1 MLGRLLCL
9 HCAWMPS
16 QSMPWIL
23 LPGWTSSRRRLFWC
37 VSQQIWTQIWL
48 SCLWEMQGMCGAQ
61 IPRTALISGTT
72 SQPLMVTFFN
82 QRPSHV
88 DSNMF
93 VHFLV
98 CLLTSPRVLHTFSST
113 ISMGKKE
120 KTEVGTEVVE
130 GVKKN
135 PTQAKC
141 TVLAIQFFLQNCAQP
156 HEDRTCVLPH
166 MTLYLSTRHARS
178 YHSQPEIC
186 YFQEFCL
193 WRPNIC
199 FQKLTKIVQKKIA
212 GLHPA
217 LLPYE
222 AVPHPPT
229 QVGGDCLAAV
239 VLDNQDRALRLYMRG
254 RWYITNFWCRV
265 YIECTS
271 ESLLTTIL
279 RIWTK
284 QL

>member
-156 HEDRTCVLPH
+156 HEDRTYVLPH
-166 MTLYLSTRHARS
+166 INLYLSTRHVRS
-178 YHSQPEIC
+178 YHSWPEWHSL
-186 YFQEFCL
+186 FSSTL
-193 WRPNIC
+193 SV
-199 FQKLTKIVQKKIA
+199 KTKNLFPKIDKNCQTKKIA
-212 GLHPA
+212 GLRPA
-217 LLPYE
+217 PRPYR
-222 AVPHPPT
+222 AAPPLPT
-229 QVGGDCLAAV
+229 QVGTKCLAVV
-239 VLDNQDRALRLYMRG
+239 VLDNQDRALCPQIWPYLCG
-254 RWYITNFWCRV
+254 ILF
-265 YIECTS
+265 TS
-271 ESLLTTIL
+271 FPT
-279 RIWTK
+279 
-284 QL
+284 